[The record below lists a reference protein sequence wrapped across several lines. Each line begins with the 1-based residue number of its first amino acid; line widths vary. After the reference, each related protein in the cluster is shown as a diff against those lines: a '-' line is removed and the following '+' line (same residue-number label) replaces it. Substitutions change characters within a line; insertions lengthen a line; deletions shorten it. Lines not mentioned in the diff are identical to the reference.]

1 MDVLKKLSKMK
12 NKLYLLILTAP
23 VLLISCEG
31 SRTRRMIDTGK
42 GIYDE
47 YEETGDPTGLI
58 LFIVALLAIGA
69 LWLWNKS
76 KDK

>member
-1 MDVLKKLSKMK
+1 MISNMT
-12 NKLYLLILTAP
+12 NKIISTFTILAISVFIT
-23 VLLISCEG
+23 SCEG